1 MNLSHYVVTITQK
14 SLRKVTVDKMLS
26 WNCTVYIYIYVIYT
40 KLAIKVKE
48 HWQISLTFITK
59 AQEWHDKGLCGV
71 FLFSARLAQWMSTC
85 SKLTKNSFEQHS
97 RSSVFIVELEQIFA
111 KRDSHGAFLVNTDH
125 GLPIRWRLSLQS
137 KIKVFS

>member
-59 AQEWHDKGLCGV
+59 AQE
-71 FLFSARLAQWMSTC
+71 
-85 SKLTKNSFEQHS
+85 
-97 RSSVFIVELEQIFA
+97 
-111 KRDSHGAFLVNTDH
+111 
-125 GLPIRWRLSLQS
+125 
-137 KIKVFS
+137 